1 MRQKLSE
8 KMKEIRLSLEPEWS
22 EIQKTAQR
30 YTPWMF
36 TASFIAKLVLIGLF
50 FFSSTDCAL
59 AQSPNAHITWNE
71 QSAQEN
77 SRAFNPN
84 FTAGEQE
91 IMLRKIETYLNNIST
106 LESRFT
112 QLNQDGTIDSGKFYL
127 WRPGRLRFEYD
138 APKSDYI
145 VADGLLIHYWDHGV
159 KNYSNAPIG
168 STLAEFLLRKK
179 ITLSGDLHVVSLR
192 RAQSGKLV
200 LTLQQSDNF
209 EAGDVRLL
217 FNENPLQL
225 VKWRVTDG
233 TGAITETELSHI
245 QTDHKIS
252 AGLFRFKP
260 PKGYDAEW
268 KDRR

>member
-1 MRQKLSE
+1 MRQKLTSRLAQ
-8 KMKEIRLSLEPEWS
+8 IRQSLEPELS
-22 EIQKTAQR
+22 DIQRTAQR

-36 TASFIAKLVLIGLF
+36 AASFVAKLVLIGLF
-50 FFSSTDCAL
+50 FFAPADCAH
-59 AQSPNAHITWNE
+59 AQNI
-71 QSAQEN
+71 
-77 SRAFNPN
+77 
-84 FTAGEQE
+84 TAGEQE
-91 IMLRKIETYLNNIST
+91 VMVRNIERYLNNITT

-112 QLNQDGTIDSGKFYL
+112 QMNQDGTIDSGKFYL

-138 APKSDYI
+138 SPKSDYI

-179 ITLSGDLHVVSLR
+179 IKLSGDLTVLSLHR
-192 RAQSGKLV
+192 PQQGKLV
-200 LTLQQSDNF
+200 LTLGQTENP

-225 VKWRVTDG
+225 TKWRVTDG

-245 QTDHKIS
+245 QTDLKLS
-252 AGLFRFKP
+252 ATLFRFKP
-260 PKGYDAEW
+260 PKGYDEEW

>member
-1 MRQKLSE
+1 MRQKLSD
-8 KMKEIRLSLEPEWS
+8 KMKQIRQNLEPELS
-22 EIQKTAQR
+22 EIQQTAQR
-30 YTPWMF
+30 FTPWMF
-36 TASFIAKLVLIGLF
+36 TASFVAKLVLIGLF
-50 FFSSTDCAL
+50 FFAPNNCAH
-59 AQSPNAHITWNE
+59 A
-71 QSAQEN
+71 EN
-77 SRAFNPN
+77 STAFNPN
-84 FTAGEQE
+84 FTQAEQT
-91 IMLRKIETYLNNIST
+91 IMVRNIEKYLNGITT

-145 VADGLLIHYWDHGV
+145 VADGLLIHYWDHGI

-168 STLAEFLLRKK
+168 STLAEFLLRKN
-179 ITLSGDLHVVSLR
+179 ISLSKDLTVVSLR
-192 RAQSGKLV
+192 RPQIGKLV
-200 LTLQQSDNF
+200 LTLQQTENT

-225 VKWRVTDG
+225 TKWRVTDG

-245 QTDHKIS
+245 QIDHKIS

>member
-1 MRQKLSE
+1 MRHKLSA
-8 KMKEIRLSLEPEWS
+8 
-22 EIQKTAQR
+22 IQKTAQH

-36 TASFIAKLVLIGLF
+36 TASFIAKMVLIALF
-50 FFSSTDCAL
+50 VFAPADCAH
-59 AQSPNAHITWNE
+59 AEQGIKWDQNTGVQNNNAF
-71 QSAQEN
+71 S
-77 SRAFNPN
+77 PN
-84 FTAGEQE
+84 FTAGEQQVMVKKLE
-91 IMLRKIETYLNNIST
+91 QYLNNITT

-127 WRPGRLRFEYD
+127 SRPGRLRFEYD

-145 VADGLLIHYWDHGV
+145 VADGLLIHYWDHAV
-159 KNYSNAPIG
+159 KNYSNATIG

-179 ITLSGDLHVVSLR
+179 ISLSKDLNVVSLR
-192 RAQSGKLV
+192 RPQAGKLV
-200 LTLQQSDNF
+200 LTLQQSDMP

-245 QTDHKIS
+245 KTGHKLN
-252 AGLFRFKP
+252 ATLFRFQP